1 MRRRTATRWIAAATC
16 VTTGLLF
23 GAPAA
28 LAAPCGPAEMQ
39 GVQSPVTLDG
49 ERVGK
54 IEKALVAGKRYVAET
69 TIERAISTAYPPGS
83 PYRQS
88 NAREG
93 SVVVTGPP
101 GVALTPISD
110 SSSGRVDPN
119 HQFTAPRAS
128 SFTLNATWVQELTA
142 TSGSS
147 AGECTATATLTLPIF
162 TLKPAV
168 VSRGRF
174 VRHRVL
180 RRFLVSDDVFRIRV
194 TPGGDPADPAPV
206 YVVLRAR
213 GGTTTPPSLRARPVL
228 KRKLSAVFDLGSRF
242 PLSIDTEGVRE
253 VDNGEV
259 TEVVVGLGAFVPQG
273 RTVRFGFSVEIVQG
287 GRRLGGMRS
296 GAICAIRFSSRAHR
310 HYRSCTP
317 VGFKTHA

>member
-1 MRRRTATRWIAAATC
+1 
-16 VTTGLLF
+16 
-23 GAPAA
+23 
-28 LAAPCGPAEMQ
+28 MQ

-69 TIERAISTAYPPGS
+69 TIERAIGITYPPGS

-88 NAREG
+88 QAREG

-101 GVALTPISD
+101 GVTLTPVSD
-110 SSSGRVDPN
+110 SSSGRLDPN
-119 HQFTAPRAS
+119 HQFTTPRAS
-128 SFTLNATWVQELTA
+128 SFTLNSTWTQELTA
-142 TSGSS
+142 QSGFP
-147 AGECTATATLTLPIF
+147 AGECTATASLTLPIF

-168 VSRGRF
+168 VSHARY
-174 VRHRVL
+174 VRHKIRPL
-180 RRFLVSDDVFRIRV
+180 LATDDEFRIRV
-194 TPGGDPADPAPV
+194 TPGGDPKDPAPV

-213 GGTTTPPSLRARPVL
+213 GGTTRPPSLRARPL
-228 KRKLSAVFDLGSRF
+228 LNRKLSAVLHLGSRS

-253 VDNGEV
+253 VANGEV
-259 TEVVVGLGAFVPQG
+259 EEVIVGLGAFVPQG
-273 RTVRFGFSVEIVQG
+273 RTVRFGFSVEIVQA

-296 GAICAIRFSSRAHR
+296 GAICRIAFSSRAHR
-310 HYRSCTP
+310 HFRACTP